1 MESHEMAAPEA
12 LWQNIESNLANAQ
25 VAQNKHRGMVVW
37 LRRASAAAVVA
48 ALVAVAAWFAL
59 RSPQLPSATDIV
71 AEQTEAAH
79 KAETP
84 EIKPTILPEDRAD
97 EVTIE
102 KVQRLT
108 VASSEPRT
116 LIAAETP
123 DTTVVAPM
131 SETHDMADNHPTP
144 ATRASQ
150 EQPVANRQAH
160 QPQQHTA
167 STSVNNDD
175 GYEWLNTKTDKPRK
189 SRWSAGLYASSST
202 GQQTSS
208 NPTLLLNTSASF
220 AGVESNLPLQTLNRK
235 PKLTHNLP
243 GEVGVRA
250 KFDVTDRLFVESG
263 VAYAYLTSDY
273 ATDVVKHK
281 QTLHYVGVP
290 VNVGFTFWQRGI
302 FAAYAS
308 AGVKG
313 EKLVSGE
320 LKTEYISGESL
331 VEKQGVSEKQLQ
343 WSIGGAV
350 GIEMKLVD
358 HLSLFAE
365 PGVVHHFDNGSD
377 VENVY
382 KERPTDFSLRV
393 GLRLTK

>member
-1 MESHEMAAPEA
+1 MAAPEA

-37 LRRASAAAVVA
+37 LRRASAAAMVA
-48 ALVAVAAWFAL
+48 ALVATAAWFAL

-71 AEQTEAAH
+71 AERTEAAH

-97 EVTIE
+97 KVAIE

-108 VASSEPRT
+108 VASSAPRS

-150 EQPVANRQAH
+150 EQPVANRQAQ

-167 STSVNNDD
+167 SASVSNDD
-175 GYEWLNTKTDKPRK
+175 GYEWLNTETNKPRK

-202 GQQTSS
+202 GQQTSTG
-208 NPTLLLNTSASF
+208 PTLLLNTSASF